1 MKTGIATMTL
11 DTGTCPRW
19 LFERMVKLGREMA
32 RVLIE
37 EYGPD
42 ELKEPLFLLH
52 FRNAQKTSVNLRF

>member
-1 MKTGIATMTL
+1 
-11 DTGTCPRW
+11 
-19 LFERMVKLGREMA
+19 MVKLGREMA

-52 FRNAQKTSVNLRF
+52 FRNAQKTSVNLRV